1 MAQVVR
7 PFPAAVA
14 FGSAEEFASSD
25 DPHCIDGGK
34 ACIDCLV
41 QGQCLVSGAQA
52 APADKNPAGDC
63 SAS

>member
-1 MAQVVR
+1 MAQVDR
-7 PFPAAVA
+7 PLPAAVP
-14 FGSAEEFASSD
+14 FGSAEEFAASD

-41 QGQCLVSGAQA
+41 QGQCLASIAQA
-52 APADKNPAGDC
+52 APAERNPVGGC